1 MKYFSKILILLVS
14 TALFFTAS
22 LVWGESGRTPL
33 PFDDI
38 GNSYGQKQIVDLYER
53 HIVNGTGPRTFE
65 PGKPVTRAEFTAM
78 VNRVLNI
85 KPVASD
91 IPAFDDVPRSAWYY
105 GAVQAAL
112 LLQAIDGTG
121 ARTFDPQQPITR
133 QEAAAVLVR
142 AFKQTQAGAQ
152 VEPAFQD
159 ANRIAA
165 WAVPY
170 VGSMQQL
177 GLMNGDAGNFRPN
190 DPLTRQETAV
200 VLAKALERP
209 GWSAVLQANPPQRIE
224 MGWQY
229 ELTRQQYI
237 EHVEKSTVNTLSP
250 RWYYIDKTQTVADH
264 TDRELI
270 AWAKKHGK
278 QIWAMVGNRFNADL
292 THSVLTDSKKRDAV
306 IGKLAAYVSE
316 YELDGLNLD
325 FENIYP
331 QDREAFTAFVSKLA
345 AELHRVRAVL
355 SIDVSPD
362 LGTDWTAAFDYAA
375 LGATADYIVLMG
387 YDEHWNGDP
396 VAGSVSSLPW
406 LQRAID
412 KIITVVPSHKLIV
425 GLPLYSRDWTLKQSG
440 AASQDLTLSEQ
451 GNILRANKA
460 KPAWDAKTGQY
471 IVNYMEQGAHHRI
484 WTEDSRSLSLKYGL
498 AEQRNIAGYA
508 YWSVGSETIDIWD
521 ALRNH
526 MKFSSYSFS
535 SK

>member
-1 MKYFSKILILLVS
+1 MNYFRKILILLAS
-14 TALFFTAS
+14 MALFFTAS

-53 HIVNGTGPRTFE
+53 HIVNGTGQRTFE
-65 PGKPVTRAEFTAM
+65 PDKPVSRAEFTAM
-78 VNRVLNI
+78 VNRVLNV

-112 LLQAIDGTG
+112 LLQVIDGTG
-121 ARTFDPQQPITR
+121 ARTFEPQQPITR

-142 AFKQTQAGAQ
+142 AFKQARSKSP
-152 VEPAFQD
+152 VEPAFKD
-159 ANRIAA
+159 ASRIAA

-177 GLMNGDAGNFRPN
+177 GLMNGDAGIFRPN

-200 VLAKALERP
+200 VLARALERP
-209 GWSAVLQANPPQRIE
+209 GWSAALKANPPQSIQ

-229 ELTRQQYI
+229 ELTTQQYI
-237 EHVEKSTVNTLSP
+237 ARVEKSTVNTLSP
-250 RWYYIDKTQTVADH
+250 RWYYLDKTQTVADH

-270 AWAKKHGK
+270 DWAKKNGK
-278 QIWAMVGNRFNADL
+278 KIWAMVGNGFNADL
-292 THSVLTDSKKRDAV
+292 THSVLTDSNKRDAV
-306 IGKLAAYVSE
+306 IGQLTTYVRQ
-316 YELDGLNLD
+316 YGLDGLNLD
-325 FENIYP
+325 FENVYP

-345 AELHRVRAVL
+345 AELHLLQAVL
-355 SIDVSPD
+355 SVDVSPD

-375 LGATADYIVLMG
+375 LGTNADYIVLMG
-387 YDEHWNGDP
+387 YDEHWDGAP
-396 VAGSVSSLPW
+396 AAGSVSSLPW
-406 LQRAID
+406 VQRGID
-412 KIITVVPSHKLIV
+412 KLITMIPSEKLIV
-425 GLPLYSRDWTLKQSG
+425 GLPLYTRDWSLKQSG
-440 AASQDLTLSEQ
+440 TTAQDLTLAEQ
-451 GNILRANKA
+451 GNILRAH
-460 KPAWDAKTGQY
+460 KPKMAWDANIGQY
-471 IVNYMEQGAHHRI
+471 TADYMQQGVPHRI
-484 WTEDSRSLSLKYGL
+484 WTEDSRSLSVKSELV
-498 AEQRNIAGYA
+498 EQRNIAGFA

-535 SK
+535 AK